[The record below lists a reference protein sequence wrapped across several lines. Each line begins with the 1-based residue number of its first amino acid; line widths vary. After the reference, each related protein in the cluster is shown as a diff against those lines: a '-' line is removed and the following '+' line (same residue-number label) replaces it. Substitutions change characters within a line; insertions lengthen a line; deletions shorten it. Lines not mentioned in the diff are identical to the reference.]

1 MINTLLGVG
10 IGYLIFKWADSNPI
24 NTPSSPSDGQDD
36 PTPTPPNEVAV
47 WTLTGVSNIR
57 ENKRTGVFYGCGT
70 YRRSDM
76 NLAGYSVVVDETVNE
91 KPLSDWSKLQG
102 PDGEAAYS
110 YASKTDCVKMVN
122 YLVRERDAPET
133 VPEEEEPTP
142 APTPPKEVPE
152 FGNLGGYGTG
162 GYF

>member
-1 MINTLLGVG
+1 
-10 IGYLIFKWADSNPI
+10 
-24 NTPSSPSDGQDD
+24 
-36 PTPTPPNEVAV
+36 V

-70 YRRSDM
+70 YRRSDGDY
-76 NLAGYSVVVDETVNE
+76 LGYSVVVDETPSE

-110 YASKTDCVKMVN
+110 YASKTDCVKMVD
-122 YLVRERDAPET
+122 YLVREKDGPESAP
-133 VPEEEEPTP
+133 EEPTP
-142 APTPPKEVPE
+142 TPAPIPPKVIPE
-152 FGNLGGYGTG
+152 FGNMNGYGRG